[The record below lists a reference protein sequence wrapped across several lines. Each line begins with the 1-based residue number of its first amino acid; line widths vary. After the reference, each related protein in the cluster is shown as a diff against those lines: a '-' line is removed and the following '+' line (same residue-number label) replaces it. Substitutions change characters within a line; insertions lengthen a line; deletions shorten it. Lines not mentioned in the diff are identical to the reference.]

1 MKALVGTFNQEKALV
16 VGDFSVIVKYS
27 CDCPAHAHTGCPAH
41 LSMAEGVVVETQ

>member
-16 VGDFSVIVKYS
+16 VGDVIVKYS
-27 CDCPAHAHTGCPAH
+27 CDGPAPTWCPAH

>member
-1 MKALVGTFNQEKALV
+1 MKALAGTFNQEKALV

-27 CDCPAHAHTGCPAH
+27 CDCHAPTWCPAH